1 MRLLITP
8 TTAHL
13 PPDTTRAFI
22 TRTFAGS
29 DTGGVY
35 GRREFNRLNGL
46 GQVVPPT
53 VATAATIAGTLV
65 ATTSTILASLATSA
79 TVAAGGIAADAMVLG
94 LSAAVVP
101 VIGVAIA
108 ALIGIGIAI
117 ANVFKGCGQTCIEAT
132 SIANQC
138 DTLLSQN
145 VDKYTSSP
153 IRYASMQAAALNTFD
168 TTWTALQQAC
178 GNPQLGAAG
187 QRCITD
193 RQRGACTWKASPGGW
208 NADGTYTMWGAAG
221 SGSAC
226 WNWFVG
232 MRDPIANDPNVQPD
246 PVAGVTGNTSST
258 TTSNVTTSGV
268 SSVLAPLQGTVQVGS
283 LNIPIWA
290 LLAAGVAA
298 VMMVKE

>member
-1 MRLLITP
+1 MRLLVTP

-13 PPDTTRAFI
+13 PPDI
-22 TRTFAGS
+22 TRRYINRVFAGS
-29 DTGGVY
+29 NTGGVY
-35 GRREFNRLNGL
+35 GAGHSSDYEQGL

-53 VATAATIAGTLV
+53 VATAATIAGSLV
-65 ATTSTILASLATSA
+65 ATTSSIMASLATSA
-79 TVAAGGIAADAMVLG
+79 TVAAGGIASDAMVLG

-101 VIGVAIA
+101 VIGAAIA

-117 ANVFKGCGQTCIEAT
+117 ANAFKGCGQTCIAAT
-132 SIANQC
+132 QIANQC
-138 DTLLSQN
+138 DTLLAQN

-168 TTWTALQQAC
+168 TTWAALQQAC
-178 GNPQLGAAG
+178 GQSSLGAAG

-208 NADGTYTMWGAAG
+208 NSDGTYTMWGAAG

-246 PVAGVTGNTSST
+246 PVAGSTVNTSST
-258 TTSNVTTSGV
+258 SSDTSGV
-268 SSVLAPLQGTVQVGS
+268 SSVLAPLTGTVSIGT

-290 LLAAGVAA
+290 LIAAGVTAL
-298 VMMVKE
+298 MMVKE